1 MHKDLHHVLSQMKF
15 CKYSLPNRHNFQ
27 CTFVNGPSPR
37 DLFAAVCSWKR
48 GRECNFPGSSVK
60 ASHFSSRRII
70 WFISTVSASYQKC
83 ALDIWGQR
91 HIVHLHSQRQRQRQR
106 QKQRQPAIKSAFSI
120 FGAKAY
126 CTLKINT
133 LKLKSLIGVWYGQAW
148 LRVMVMRVMGWWWW
162 WQRFGWW
169 WWWWLHVKKVS
180 ATLAGP

>member
-1 MHKDLHHVLSQMKF
+1 MWGQFSTFLVKSQKKCVKAVHKDLHHVLPQMKF
-15 CKYSLPNRHNFQ
+15 CKYSLPNRHNFK

-48 GRECNFPGSSVK
+48 GRECNFPGSSVR

-70 WFISTVSASYQKC
+70 WFIWTVSASYQKC

-106 QKQRQPAIKSAFSI
+106 QRQKQRQPAIKNARSI
-120 FGAKAY
+120 FGAKVY

-133 LKLKSLIGVWYGQAW
+133 HKLKSGMA
-148 LRVMVMRVMGWWWW
+148 
-162 WQRFGWW
+162 
-169 WWWWLHVKKVS
+169 
-180 ATLAGP
+180 

>member
-1 MHKDLHHVLSQMKF
+1 MKAKKIKKKYVRTIF
-15 CKYSLPNRHNFQ
+15 YFSGKIPSKYSLPKRHNFQ

-48 GRECNFPGSSVK
+48 GRECNFPGSPVK

-91 HIVHLHSQRQRQRQR
+91 HFVHLHSQRQR
-106 QKQRQPAIKSAFSI
+106 QKQRQPAIKSARSI

-133 LKLKSLIGVWYGQAW
+133 PAW